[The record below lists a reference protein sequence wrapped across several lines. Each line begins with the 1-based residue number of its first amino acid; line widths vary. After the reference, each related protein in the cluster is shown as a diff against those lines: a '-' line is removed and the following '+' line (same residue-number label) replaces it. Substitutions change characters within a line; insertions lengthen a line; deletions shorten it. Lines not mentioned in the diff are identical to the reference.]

1 MKPFLRT
8 TLGSTL
14 ILILMLVGTGCQE
27 EQAPGFLGSGTLEAT
42 EVVISAQTSG
52 TVTRLTLEEGEKT
65 VPGNLLATIDV
76 EKLELQRQ
84 GLVAGLGEVAA
95 SRLATDAEI
104 ARAEETL
111 ANTDIQYNRIKKL
124 HARGSATQK
133 QMDDMTTQQIVAKN
147 QVAVARAQQPLLDAK
162 EARIKAEIALMDRR
176 IADGQVISPISGTIS
191 EKYMEPGETAMPGTR
206 IYKIADLDH
215 FWVNIYVAA
224 EDLGKITIGQSVTVK
239 ADAVERP
246 FQGTVAWTS
255 PEAEFTPKN
264 VQTRQARSELVYA
277 VKITLDA
284 SDPVLKIGMPV
295 EVFLK
300 S

>member
-1 MKPFLRT
+1 M
-8 TLGSTL
+8 
-14 ILILMLVGTGCQE
+14 
-27 EQAPGFLGSGTLEAT
+27 
-42 EVVISAQTSG
+42 VISAQTSG

-65 VPGNLLATIDV
+65 VPGDLLATIDV
-76 EKLELQRQ
+76 EKLELAAP

-147 QVAVARAQQPLLDAK
+147 QVAVARPSSRCWMPKKPGSRRKLPSWTAGLQT
-162 EARIKAEIALMDRR
+162 ARSSRPSAAPFRRNIWNPVKPPCPEPGFIKLR
-176 IADGQVISPISGTIS
+176 IWLISG
-191 EKYMEPGETAMPGTR
+191 KHLCGRRRPWKDHHRPTR
-206 IYKIADLDH
+206 H
-215 FWVNIYVAA
+215 R
-224 EDLGKITIGQSVTVK
+224 E

-277 VKITLDA
+277 VKVTLDA